1 LSAKLNYESE
11 KQRVDEEE
19 KQKRINF
26 GEPPQHE
33 DNVTHEGN
41 GKKESSF
48 AEKRASHYNE
58 FFVLQA
64 MRNAKRDEEYE
75 DDES

>member
-1 LSAKLNYESE
+1 
-11 KQRVDEEE
+11 VDEEE

-26 GEPPQHE
+26 GEPPHE
-33 DNVTHEGN
+33 DDDATHEN
-41 GKKESSF
+41 KKGSSF

-64 MRNAKRDEEYE
+64 MRNAHKDEDE
-75 DDES
+75 DEDES